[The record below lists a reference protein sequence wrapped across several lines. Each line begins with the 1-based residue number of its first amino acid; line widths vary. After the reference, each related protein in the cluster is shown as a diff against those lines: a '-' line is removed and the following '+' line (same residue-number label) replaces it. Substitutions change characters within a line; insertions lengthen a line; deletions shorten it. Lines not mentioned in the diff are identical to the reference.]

1 MSTEALRSQLQLQLR
16 MEELDDLKKVASTA
30 EGRRLLA
37 RLFDLTC
44 FFVTIP
50 PAPPEV
56 MGFNLGQRNI
66 GCVLMNDL
74 LEVAPEKYITMQRA
88 TKERQEWLSRKLRE
102 AERKEAS
109 TFWDPEEEGDEK

>member
-1 MSTEALRSQLQLQLR
+1 MSTEATKAELQMQLR
-16 MEELDDLKKVASTA
+16 MEELEDLKKVASTA

-50 PAPPEV
+50 PAPPET

-66 GCVLMNDL
+66 GCILMNDL
-74 LEVAPEKYITMQRA
+74 LETAPEKYITMQRA
-88 TKERQEWLSRKLRE
+88 TKERQQWLARKLRE
-102 AERKEAS
+102 AERNEAS
-109 TFWDPEEEGDEK
+109 TFWEEEER